1 WLIAA
6 APHALHVSKLPVI
19 AFPVLM
25 LVVHGVRML
34 SLEREVLHVS
44 IHAVHAGPARTR
56 DAAVAAPAAAAAA
69 SHGVAPRVDRAEKR
83 GGGRCENKNDFCAHR
98 DRPIGGITISCATV
112 VQIDRQRQITKPRL
126 VNLTLCARCRSGP

>member
-1 WLIAA
+1 MPSGEFCDPASTPSNQDPTWCRAATLHFVANVPASLKAARLRRLGIGLRRGLPYALAHTRIQTDVADTSAASTSTANPLPLEVVVSLIAA

-44 IHAVHAGPARTR
+44 IHAVHAG
-56 DAAVAAPAAAAAA
+56 
-69 SHGVAPRVDRAEKR
+69 
-83 GGGRCENKNDFCAHR
+83 
-98 DRPIGGITISCATV
+98 
-112 VQIDRQRQITKPRL
+112 
-126 VNLTLCARCRSGP
+126 